1 MHDFGISLDEI
12 QPFAAG
18 AESGANYTVVRRAAP
33 AHQDTKKPYARLSK
47 WPRSTVRAG

>member
-33 AHQDTKKPYARLSK
+33 AHQDTKSLMHGSL
-47 WPRSTVRAG
+47 